1 MAVSDRD
8 KWNRIYRNGARNIP
22 AAARVLADFE
32 YLLPVTG
39 RALDLACGA
48 GGNALLLAQH
58 GLQTWAWDIADA
70 ALEQLQALVSDNKL
84 GIAVQRRDVVCLP
97 PDPASFDVIVVSRFL
112 ERGLIPAI
120 IQALRN
126 NGLIFYQTFIT
137 EKAPDC
143 GPRNPDYLL
152 HANELLVLFKSLHII
167 YYREEG
173 TLGDSAR
180 GFRNEAMLIAQK
192 R

>member
-8 KWNRIYRNGARNIP
+8 KWNRIYHSGGRDTP
-22 AAARVLADFE
+22 TAARVLADFVH
-32 YLLPVTG
+32 LLPAAG
-39 RALDLACGA
+39 RALDLACGT

-58 GLQTWAWDIADA
+58 GLETWAWDISDSAV
-70 ALEQLQALVSDNKL
+70 EQLQTLARDND
-84 GIAVQRRDVVCLP
+84 IDITVQQRDVVRLP
-97 PDPASFDVIVVSRFL
+97 PEPASFDVIVVSRFL

-120 IQALRN
+120 IQALREE
-126 NGLIFYQTFIT
+126 GLVFYQTFIR
-137 EKAPDC
+137 EKPAGC
-143 GPRNPDYLL
+143 GPGNPDYLL
-152 HANELLVLFKSLHII
+152 NANELLVLFNTLHIT

-173 TLGDSAR
+173 AIGDTRR